1 VKAFYIKMV
10 RNIVGVL
17 LEVGQKRR
25 PVKSIEALFKAK
37 NRREIGMPA
46 PSSCALSSKS
56 IY

>member
-1 VKAFYIKMV
+1 MV

-56 IY
+56 NLLI